1 MKKKLQK
8 KLLANKNPRK
18 RYTIEFAKNVN
29 FEALNQDPVLSK
41 HLEWLT
47 FRNSSGQAYVSP
59 KLSDTKLIEQLS
71 VVLSLEPD
79 EITLREMTDGLS
91 DFIPL
96 G

>member
-8 KLLANKNPRK
+8 KLLANKSTRK

-41 HLEWLT
+41 NLEWLT
-47 FRNSSGQAYVSP
+47 FRNSSGQAYVSQT
-59 KLSDTKLIEQLS
+59 LSESKLIERLAE
-71 VVLSLEPD
+71 VLTMNPN
-79 EITLREMTDGLS
+79 EIKLREMRDGMN
-91 DFIPL
+91 DFVPL